1 MGWGM
6 LAVVL
11 EHMRD
16 RLQAGARDDLL
27 EMAQV
32 THVKSWTARLLWENG
47 FRSVRALADADAK
60 DIVPVLIMVFAPSL
74 FAYTYAILRST
85 GPISKKSISSELG
98 KRGGA
103 VRSEN
108 DSQSGNY
115 YCICE

>member
-47 FRSVRALADADAK
+47 FRSVRTLADADAK
-60 DIVPVLIMVFAPSL
+60 DIVPVLIMVFTL
-74 FAYTYAILRST
+74 FSPTVHKYAILRST
-85 GPISKKSISSELG
+85 GPISEKSISSELG
-98 KRGGA
+98 KRG
-103 VRSEN
+103 
-108 DSQSGNY
+108 
-115 YCICE
+115 

>member
-27 EMAQV
+27 ELAQV

-47 FRSVRALADADAK
+47 FQSVRALAAADAK
-60 DIVPVLIMVFAPSL
+60 DIVPVLIMVSP
-74 FAYTYAILRST
+74 TYYF
-85 GPISKKSISSELG
+85 P
-98 KRGGA
+98 
-103 VRSEN
+103 
-108 DSQSGNY
+108 
-115 YCICE
+115 